1 MDAYEQKETYCFIIV
16 WIALLAITL
25 TAAFLTA
32 GGGDKES
39 IKAIMRDAVLH
50 GDNKIS
56 LLGI

>member
-1 MDAYEQKETYCFIIV
+1 MSKKKHTVFIIV
-16 WIALLAITL
+16 WIALLATTL

-39 IKAIMRDAVLH
+39 IKAVMRDAVLH